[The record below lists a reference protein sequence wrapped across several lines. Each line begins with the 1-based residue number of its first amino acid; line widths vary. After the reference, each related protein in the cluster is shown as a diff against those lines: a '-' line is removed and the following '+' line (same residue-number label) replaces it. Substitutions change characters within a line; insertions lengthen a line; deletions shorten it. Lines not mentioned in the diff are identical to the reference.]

1 MQKLLT
7 FIFCLCCG
15 AALAAQPLVC
25 TEPGTVLEY
34 AQYDES
40 GRLTGYSRH
49 TVLSC
54 GPDSLGRTQVVTRC
68 EALDTLRNA
77 MTMEI
82 NGRRQ
87 AVVTTDRTEV
97 RASEMVTQMGAMFE
111 ELLAAALSSEERGQL
126 DFSTEGDEY
135 TVPFALETKRKLPD
149 LKFALRFAAEGRS
162 LKMRIGVSDRQALGR
177 RRIVTP
183 AGEFEAVG
191 LSEKVSF
198 GILVFRI
205 SMRQQ
210 TWYVPGLGVVREEE
224 QTKSGKTEGWSELIS
239 VTRP

>member
-1 MQKLLT
+1 MRKLLL
-7 FIFCLCCG
+7 FLSLLFGG
-15 AALAAQPLVC
+15 AAAAQPLVC

-40 GRLTGYSRH
+40 GRLTGYTRS

-82 NGRRQ
+82 NDRRQ

-97 RASEMVTQMGAMFE
+97 RTSEMVTQMGAMFE

-191 LSEKVSF
+191 LSEKMSF
-198 GILVFRI
+198 GLFVIRV
-205 SMRQQ
+205 SMRRQ
-210 TWYVPGLGVVREEE
+210 TWYVPGLGAVREEE
-224 QTKSGKTEGWSELIS
+224 QTKSGKTEGWSELVS

>member
-7 FIFCLCCG
+7 FIFCLLCG
-15 AALAAQPLVC
+15 AAQAAQPLVC

-34 AQYDES
+34 ARYDET

-68 EALDTLRNA
+68 EELDTLRNPV
-77 MTMEI
+77 TMEV

-111 ELLAAALSSEERGQL
+111 ELLTVTLSSEEHGEL
-126 DFSTEGDEY
+126 ELSAEGDEY

-149 LKFALRFAAEGRS
+149 LKFALRFTAEGRS
-162 LKMRIGVSDRQALGR
+162 LRMRIGISDRQALGR

-191 LSEKVSF
+191 LSEKMSF
-198 GILVFRI
+198 GILIFRML
-205 SMRQQ
+205 MRQQ

-224 QTKSGKTEGWSELIS
+224 QTKGGKTEGWSELVS